1 MMMKKWNVRN
11 DHIIINIDGVEE
23 NGGKRKYHKRKQNK
37 S

>member
-1 MMMKKWNVRN
+1 MMKNWKVRN

-23 NGGKRKYHKRKQNK
+23 NGGKRNYSKRKQNR

>member
-1 MMMKKWNVRN
+1 MKKWNVNN

-23 NGGKRKYHKRKQNK
+23 NGDKRKHNKRKENK